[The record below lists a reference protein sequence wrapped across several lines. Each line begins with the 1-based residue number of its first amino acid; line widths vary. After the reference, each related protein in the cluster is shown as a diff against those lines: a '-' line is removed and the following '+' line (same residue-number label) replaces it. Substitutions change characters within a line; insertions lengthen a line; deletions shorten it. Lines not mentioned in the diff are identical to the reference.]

1 MLDWLSD
8 DSFRIGDVTFRLA
21 VVDRFKSSRDCFLLV
36 KHPEMVRRYDSFIA
50 SLRPKRIVELGIYQ
64 GGSVAFLS
72 LVAQPERMVAID
84 IKTAPRKVLEDFIDE
99 RGLRERVHTRYSVD
113 QADTAALRELVA
125 EEFGGAPLDLV
136 IDDASHR
143 LAATRA
149 SFNVLFPLL
158 RPGGV
163 FVIEDWSGPHHLDA
177 EYAVRAKT
185 NAKLRARLEELAF
198 TDVGEPPLTVLLFEL
213 LLASAYAPSLVAEVL
228 VTDNLA
234 HVVRG
239 PAEIDHSD
247 FDVSELYS
255 DAARLLIARTG

>member
-1 MLDWLSD
+1 MLNWLSD

-21 VVDRFKSSRDCFLLV
+21 VTKRFKSSRDCFLLV
-36 KHPEMVRRYDSFIA
+36 KHPDMVRRYESFIA

-72 LVAQPERMVAID
+72 LAARPECMLAVD
-84 IKTAPRKVLEDFIDE
+84 IKPAPTRVLEEFIDE
-99 RGLRERVHTRYSVD
+99 RGLRGQVHTRYSVD
-113 QADTAALRELVA
+113 QADAATLRELVSEQFA
-125 EEFGGAPLDLV
+125 GEALDVV

-143 LAATRA
+143 LAPTRA

-163 FVIEDWSGPHHLDA
+163 FVIEDWSGLHHLDA

-185 NAKLRARLEELAF
+185 NAKLRAKLEELAYS
-198 TDVGEPPLTVLLFEL
+198 DVNELPLTVLLFEL
-213 LLASAYAPSLVAEVL
+213 LLASAYAPSLVAEVF

-239 PAEIDHSD
+239 PADISESE
-247 FDVSELYS
+247 FDVSGLYS
-255 DAARLLIARTG
+255 DTARLLMARTS